1 VQEENLYVE
10 SSVETKFEKIIF
22 QAFTAKAN
30 QNLIEDRSTYWFV
43 SKIVPKSFV
52 MVESFAP
59 RQLFNVKIQ

>member
-10 SSVETKFEKIIF
+10 SSVEAKFKKIIF

-43 SKIVPKSFV
+43 SKIVPKSLV
-52 MVESFAP
+52 MVESLEP
-59 RQLFNVKIQ
+59 RQLFSVKIQ